1 MKLWQKG
8 TRLDP
13 RVEEFT
19 VGRDPELDQALI
31 PYDCRASIAHA
42 RMLQSVGLLTAREAR
57 ALERELKGVVDL
69 WTANKFRIR
78 PGDEDGHTAIENHLV
93 RKLGPA
99 GKKIH
104 TARSRNDQVLTA
116 LRLYSRD
123 KMAEVRTAVL
133 ELRRALGRLGRR
145 YRSVEFPGYTHS
157 RKAMP
162 YTVGKYFR
170 AFADA
175 LGDDLRLLR
184 AAAEVND
191 QNPLGTAAGYGTS
204 LRVDREMT
212 TKSLGF
218 RRTQTNELYAQ
229 NSRGKFES
237 IILCVLSQVM
247 LDLQRLAHDL
257 ALYSMDEFGYFRLP
271 AEFTTGSSIMPQ
283 KKNPDVLELVRANFA
298 VVHSAYLQTIEILK
312 GLPSGYQR
320 DLQLTKEPL
329 IRGLAETLRTV
340 RIVAVVLGGL
350 TVDVGK
356 CRAACTEEIYAADKA
371 LELAQKGV
379 PFRDAYRR
387 VSRRLPLS

>member
-13 RVEEFT
+13 RIEAFT
-19 VGRDPELDQALI
+19 VGRDPELDRELI

-42 RMLQSVGLLTAREAR
+42 RMLMSVGLLTAREAGD
-57 ALERELKGVVDL
+57 LKRELKGIIGL
-69 WTANKFRIR
+69 WKENKFKIR

-93 RKLGPA
+93 KKLGPA

-116 LRLYSRD
+116 LRLYSKDRTG
-123 KMAEVRTAVL
+123 EVRTAVR
-133 ELRRALGRLGRR
+133 ELRLTLRRLGRR
-145 YRSVEFPGYTHS
+145 YRGIQFPGYTHS

-162 YTVGKYFR
+162 YTVGKYFQ

-175 LGDDLRLLR
+175 LDDDLRLLR
-184 AAAEVND
+184 AAEEIND

-204 LRVDREMT
+204 LKIDRDLT
-212 TKSLGF
+212 TRLLGF
-218 RRTQTNELYAQ
+218 GRTQKNELYAQ

-237 IILCVLSQVM
+237 IFLCVFSQVM

-271 AEFTTGSSIMPQ
+271 DEFSTGSSIMPQ
-283 KKNPDVLELVRANFA
+283 KKNPDVLELVRARFA
-298 VVHSAYLQTIEILK
+298 VVHSCYLQSMEILK

-329 IRGLAETLRTV
+329 MRGLEETLKTV
-340 RIVAVVLGGL
+340 RIMGVVL
-350 TVDVGK
+350 VDLIVDADK
-356 CRAACTEEIYAADKA
+356 CCAACTDEIYAADKA
-371 LELAQKGV
+371 FALVRQGV
-379 PFRDAYRR
+379 PFRDAYRKI
-387 VSRRLPLS
+387 SKTI